1 MTTITLK
8 GRGRKKVYVVNKDL
22 KPAQSASGSDNPN
35 NEIELPRGKPTL
47 KLKSKK
53 KTKTPP
59 SAPKYKPQEVAA
71 PKPVKAPSTPQL
83 LKTKQLGRVVR
94 LCDALPTI
102 FDLKSPRPL
111 AIGILDELQA
121 NLPGDLSKR
130 AVKGALKIYTKLP
143 QYQQAIKSGLKRIN
157 AQGQETESPTQ
168 EHIEHADKL
177 LERWQCIQSTWPELV
192 DHAKTKYPQVF
203 TPCC

>member
-22 KPAQSASGSDNPN
+22 KPAHYTNSSDNPDS
-35 NEIELPRGKPTL
+35 EIELPQGKPKL
-47 KLKSKK
+47 KLKPKK
-53 KTKTPP
+53 KNKTPP
-59 SAPKYKPQEVAA
+59 PAPKPKPQSVAA
-71 PKPVKAPSTPQL
+71 PKPVKAPCTPQL

-94 LCDALPTI
+94 LCDALPAI
-102 FDLKSPRPL
+102 FDLESPRPL

-143 QYQQAIKSGLKRIN
+143 QYQQAIKSGLVRIN
-157 AQGQETESPTQ
+157 AQGQETEAPTQ

-177 LERWQCIQSTWPELV
+177 LERWQSIQSTWPELV
-192 DHAKTKYPQVF
+192 DDAKNKYPQVF
-203 TPCC
+203 TPYG